1 MGTVAK
7 ERPYAVIQLASQPG
21 YAASLRLERR
31 GGRVAHH
38 FPLCERDVVA
48 PDLTPPM
55 KIHCTLTI
63 SKCLQNSSRSL
74 GK

>member
-31 GGRVAHH
+31 GGEVVELHITFLCVSGTLWH
-38 FPLCERDVVA
+38 QTSHPPPPPPLATRPGV
-48 PDLTPPM
+48 LY
-55 KIHCTLTI
+55 
-63 SKCLQNSSRSL
+63 
-74 GK
+74 